1 MFKKIAVG
9 AAIAVLSLGI
19 AAPAAA
25 ATAAPKATDGQ
36 VVAMGPGFF
45 CMWFGWC

>member
-19 AAPAAA
+19 ALPASAA
-25 ATAAPKATDGQ
+25 SKGAEGQATT
-36 VVAMGPGFF
+36 MSPGIL
-45 CMWFGWC
+45 CIWFGWC

>member
-25 ATAAPKATDGQ
+25 ATKGTEGQ
-36 VVAMGPGFF
+36 MTTMSPGIL
-45 CMWFGWC
+45 CIWFGWC